1 MTAAHVNKLIATEA
15 CPCCR
20 APRFDL
26 ISRHGVT
33 HYARADF
40 ECGASFL
47 TANGRI
53 SVGNPCLDAS
63 RLAAHLM
70 NLEVEGKAR

>member
-1 MTAAHVNKLIATEA
+1 MTAAHVDKLIATEA
-15 CPCCR
+15 CPCCTAKR
-20 APRFDL
+20 IDL
-26 ISRHGVT
+26 ISRHGTT

-40 ECGASFL
+40 DCGASFL

-53 SVGNPCLDAS
+53 EVANPCLDAS
-63 RLAAHLM
+63 RLAVHLM